1 MLVVSNT
8 LPALNLAL
16 IDRLALLGDRF
27 GEIWVPTAVLKELRP
42 EEDLPGSRA
51 MLAAKEA
58 GWLLVKEVKDQPL
71 VQLLRRELDQGEA
84 EAIALALQEKAEW
97 TLLDERDARRV
108 AKQLG
113 LRVTGVLGI
122 LLRARREGK
131 LPSFQAAMEQLR
143 AKAGFHIRAELFAD
157 LVRKSGEIKI

>member
-1 MLVVSNT
+1 MPVVSNT
-8 LPALNLAL
+8 SPVLNLAL
-16 IDRLALLGDRF
+16 IDKLALLGDRF
-27 GEIWVPTAVLKELRP
+27 GEIWVPPAVLKELRP

-51 MLAAKEA
+51 VLGAKEA
-58 GWLLVKEVKDQPL
+58 GWLQVKEVTDQPL

-84 EAIALALQEKAEW
+84 EAIAMALQEKAEW

-122 LLRARREGK
+122 LLRARRKGK
-131 LPSFQAAMEQLR
+131 VPSLQAAMDQLR
-143 AKAGFHIRAELFAD
+143 EKAGFHIRAELFAD
-157 LVRKSGEIKI
+157 LVRESGETKT